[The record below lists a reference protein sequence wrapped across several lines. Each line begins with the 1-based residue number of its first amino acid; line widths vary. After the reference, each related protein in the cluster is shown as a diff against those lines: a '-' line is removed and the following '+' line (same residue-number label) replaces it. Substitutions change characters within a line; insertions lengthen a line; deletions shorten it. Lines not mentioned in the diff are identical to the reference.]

1 MSSLWSIFLIF
12 CGVLSIWHNELDMIF
27 PQTESLAYENAVPN
41 FPDTV
46 LHFGYFMKVVLG
58 TFKDYYAT
66 VTALSSGNEI
76 EIN

>member
-1 MSSLWSIFLIF
+1 MQNVIIMFNIFDLLWGAQHL
-12 CGVLSIWHNELDMIF
+12 
-27 PQTESLAYENAVPN
+27 PQIESLAYENAVLN

-58 TFKDYYAT
+58 TFKDYYAI

>member
-27 PQTESLAYENAVPN
+27 PQIESLAYENAVPN

-66 VTALSSGNEI
+66 VSALSSGNEI
-76 EIN
+76 EIS

>member
-1 MSSLWSIFLIF
+1 
-12 CGVLSIWHNELDMIF
+12 MIF
-27 PQTESLAYENAVPN
+27 PQIESLAYENAVPN
-41 FPDTV
+41 FPDTA

-58 TFKDYYAT
+58 TFKDYYAI

>member
-27 PQTESLAYENAVPN
+27 PQIESLAYENAVPN

-66 VTALSSGNEI
+66 VTALSSGSEI

>member
-1 MSSLWSIFLIF
+1 MSSFCSIFLSF
-12 CGVLSIWHNELDMIF
+12 SGVLSIWHNESDMIF
-27 PQTESLAYENAVPN
+27 PQIESLAYENAVPN
-41 FPDTV
+41 FPDTA

-58 TFKDYYAT
+58 TFKDYYAI